1 MKEFLNHHSATV
13 LHPWAGAWLS
23 LVIIGYDSNNLSPYA
38 ALAGA
43 IVAVLGVLTLGR
55 PIIRLGY
62 SEWLR
67 QSNTIDGGTYPPTI
81 EEQKAALEN
90 ERDAKSMQITG
101 PLLISIGTL
110 LNGASGFL
118 S

>member
-1 MKEFLNHHSATV
+1 MLV
-13 LHPWAGAWLS
+13 IIVM
-23 LVIIGYDSNNLSPYA
+23 VIIGYDRNNLSSYA

-67 QSNTIDGGTYPPTI
+67 QSKTIDCGTFSPTA
-81 EEQKAALEN
+81 EEHKSALEY

-118 S
+118 Q